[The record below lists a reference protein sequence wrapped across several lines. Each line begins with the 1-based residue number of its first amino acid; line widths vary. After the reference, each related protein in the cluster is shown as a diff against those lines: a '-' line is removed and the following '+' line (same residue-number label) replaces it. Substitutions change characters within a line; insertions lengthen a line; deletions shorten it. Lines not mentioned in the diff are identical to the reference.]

1 MTPDISKILQ
11 TTNRDENVEEISD
24 EILKELS
31 SETSRSFILIDELF
45 LAREPLIK
53 QRNELIDSPFYLFRN
68 NLQKK
73 VAQIDIELDKLDLE
87 IWQHRKDNLI
97 LEKEFIEEMRE
108 TNSQFDMNLSSGT
121 VCAAQKE
128 GNGFQTTVKG

>member
-45 LAREPLIK
+45 LARGGGFIK
-53 QRNELIDSPFYLFRN
+53 
-68 NLQKK
+68 
-73 VAQIDIELDKLDLE
+73 
-87 IWQHRKDNLI
+87 
-97 LEKEFIEEMRE
+97 M
-108 TNSQFDMNLSSGT
+108 
-121 VCAAQKE
+121 
-128 GNGFQTTVKG
+128 